1 MSASD
6 VSGRSALFPE
16 PEGDVAETGEIL
28 QDGILPSQDI
38 RELIRKGHIR
48 AYPEIAEQQI
58 QPASLDLRLGDVA
71 YRVQASFLPRRA
83 TVEQIIQDLQLRMVR
98 VDHAA
103 AMTHDTAQPIHR
115 PTKARA
121 GVNGASSIAGLAPA
135 RASARCGTAPR
146 SCRTCGK
153 AR

>member
-1 MSASD
+1 MFVCAWAAVPMVCSDRILSRGTIKVGYAVHSFSGRVGMSASD

-98 VDHAA
+98 VD
-103 AMTHDTAQPIHR
+103 
-115 PTKARA
+115 
-121 GVNGASSIAGLAPA
+121 L
-135 RASARCGTAPR
+135 
-146 SCRTCGK
+146 
-153 AR
+153 